1 MHRNKVVE
9 AANPGCRSH
18 SRSGSPGEAEAVSG
32 RFEALDMTDFSF
44 VEPSSS
50 HMAPKPLGNTVL
62 FRSIRVRFGI
72 FDTIKIQKKS
82 DKLRKNYY
90 CNKKKWV

>member
-32 RFEALDMTDFSF
+32 RFEALDMTDFSRAK
-44 VEPSSS
+44 
-50 HMAPKPLGNTVL
+50 HDPLGGSRFV
-62 FRSIRVRFGI
+62 IR
-72 FDTIKIQKKS
+72 
-82 DKLRKNYY
+82 YY
-90 CNKKKWV
+90 CDLIISEKSGQRFYICK